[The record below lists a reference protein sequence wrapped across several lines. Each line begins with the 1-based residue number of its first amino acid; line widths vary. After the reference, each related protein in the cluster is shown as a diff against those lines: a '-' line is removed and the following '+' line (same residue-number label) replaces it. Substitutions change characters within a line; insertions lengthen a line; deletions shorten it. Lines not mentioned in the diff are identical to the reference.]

1 MPTPELLAH
10 WFTFTPPVNEAD
22 KDRHVKIRDAET
34 VCAEAVSVAIQAG
47 DFPAITTA
55 TFAFATVINEQA
67 PESVDKTAAIRCVR
81 IARMAANEAVLFA
94 RKADAGF
101 NELRSVDDPGGLRR
115 IAAQDHEQAANQC
128 GGLALQHLTLARY
141 QASASVALGG
151 K

>member
-34 VCAEAVSVAIQAG
+34 VCAEAVSNAITAG

-67 PESVDKTAAIRCVR
+67 PESADKTAAIRCVR
-81 IARMAANEAVLFA
+81 IARMAANEAVLQS
-94 RKADAGF
+94 RKIATAKTERQAGD
-101 NELRSVDDPGGLRR
+101 LATV
-115 IAAQDHEQAANQC
+115 ANQC

-141 QASASVALGG
+141 QASASIALGG
-151 K
+151 R

>member
-22 KDRHVKIRDAET
+22 KNRHVKIRDAET
-34 VCAEAVSVAIQAG
+34 VCAEAVSNAITAG

-67 PESVDKTAAIRCVR
+67 PESADKTAAIRCVR
-81 IARMAANEAVLFA
+81 IARMAANEAVLYG
-94 RKADAGF
+94 RKIGEAFDYAT
-101 NELRSVDDPGGLRR
+101 
-115 IAAQDHEQAANQC
+115 AANQC

-141 QASASVALGG
+141 QASASIALGG